1 MSERSSRKKA
11 PRRSTGGTKPKK
23 RKLPVRAQERVTWY
37 TRFTWY
43 RSRDTQGSRD
53 IGDSLILNT
62 QVVTLMKTSGCW
74 WLLWPKSSPKSYICH
89 QHILSPTS
97 VTNID
102 VTFRLGRWIFYSTR
116 FKTSKNKKSKFDDQ
130 YFESEES
137 WDIQS
142 QLHLLCPSITENGTI
157 STKIRRLVEHTM
169 HLELSCFL
177 LDHSRER
184 EALFKK
190 LQGIIH
196 RWYT

>member
-1 MSERSSRKKA
+1 MLPSLHFRWVKDLAARKLLAGQLVVPNRKKENYLSGL
-11 PRRSTGGTKPKK
+11 RNG
-23 RKLPVRAQERVTWY
+23 
-37 TRFTWY
+37 
-43 RSRDTQGSRD
+43 SRDTQGSRD